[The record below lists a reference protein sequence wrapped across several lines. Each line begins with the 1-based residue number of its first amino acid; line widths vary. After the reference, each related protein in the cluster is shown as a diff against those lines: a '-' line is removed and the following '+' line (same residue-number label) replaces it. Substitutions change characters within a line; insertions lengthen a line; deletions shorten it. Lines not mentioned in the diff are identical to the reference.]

1 LPGAVWPAY
10 ADVVV
15 SPSVPSPRKKRKI
28 HAHPVRGL
36 ERMILG
42 IMMTIVAYVVERR
55 LLKTLKREGTHLKGE
70 PDEASLDD
78 LNLDVSAGYD
88 KLRHAG

>member
-1 LPGAVWPAY
+1 MRPAVAGTGVK
-10 ADVVV
+10 A
-15 SPSVPSPRKKRKI
+15 PRKKRKI

-42 IMMTIVAYVVERR
+42 ILMTIVAYVVERR
-55 LLKTLKREGTHLKGE
+55 LLKTLKREGRHLKGE
-70 PDEASLDD
+70 PEEASLDD

-88 KLRHAG
+88 KPRHSA